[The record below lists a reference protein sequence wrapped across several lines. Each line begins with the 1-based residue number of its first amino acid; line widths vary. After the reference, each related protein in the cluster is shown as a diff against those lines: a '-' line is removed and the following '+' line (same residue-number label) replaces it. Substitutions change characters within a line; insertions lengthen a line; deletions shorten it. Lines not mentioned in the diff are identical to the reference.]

1 MSEVYLISDLH
12 FYHDKVIRF
21 NNRPFVDV
29 EEMNHMMILNWN
41 SIVNKNDKVFVL
53 GDIAF
58 YCNKSML
65 TNIIRKLKGNK
76 VLIMGN
82 HDRRKSISWWYDVG
96 FKEVYKYPI
105 LYNNDFILSHE
116 PIKNVPNNYLNV
128 HGHVHI
134 HSWKTGNNIN
144 VSCEVLNYFP
154 INFKYIRDLFYRRNK

>member
-12 FYHDKVIRF
+12 FFHDKVIRF
-21 NNRPFVDV
+21 NDRPFVDI
-29 EEMNHMMILNWN
+29 EEMNHMLILNWN

-82 HDRRKSISWWYDVG
+82 HDRNKSISWWYDVG
-96 FKEVYKYPI
+96 FKEVCKYPI
-105 LYNNDFILSHE
+105 LYNNNFILSHE
-116 PIKNVPNNYLNV
+116 PIKNVPCGYLNC
-128 HGHVHI
+128 HGHVHCK
-134 HSWKTGNNIN
+134 SLKLLNYFN

-154 INFKYIRDLFYRRNK
+154 INFKYISKLFYGSKK